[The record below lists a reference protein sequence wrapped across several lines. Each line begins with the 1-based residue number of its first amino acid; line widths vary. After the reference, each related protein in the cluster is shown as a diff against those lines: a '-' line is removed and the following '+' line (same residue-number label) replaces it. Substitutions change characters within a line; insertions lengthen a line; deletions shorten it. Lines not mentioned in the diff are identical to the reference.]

1 MIHECLGKKTQKELK
16 LSKEEDSRHY
26 LLSTNELGNLVK
38 EQIDLQ
44 VTDSQ
49 MNEARHR
56 NQLDPCYKNVIRSQ
70 DPIEFF
76 SGISQN
82 TRVFTV

>member
-16 LSKEEDSRHY
+16 LNKEEDSRHY

-49 MNEARHR
+49 MR
-56 NQLDPCYKNVIRSQ
+56 Q
-70 DPIEFF
+70 DI
-76 SGISQN
+76 GIS
-82 TRVFTV
+82 